1 MTTVSDRRYLV
12 TGGGGMLAAD
22 LRQALAGRSATFLD
36 RATLDITDEDAARA
50 AVRGHD
56 VIINAA
62 AFTAVDAAET
72 EEDAAYAVNATGAA
86 NLARAAASSGATLV
100 QVSTDYVFDGTATTP
115 YAEDEV
121 RKPVSA
127 YGRTKAEGERLAL
140 DLGPERTYIVRTA
153 WLYGKNGGNF
163 AKTMLKLAAARDE
176 LTVVDDQVGQPT
188 WTLDLAKQI
197 VALVDSDAPAGVY
210 HGTNAG
216 QASWFEFA
224 RAIFAGAGLDPERVK
239 PTDSAA
245 FVRPAPRPAYSVLGH
260 NAWISAGIPP
270 LRSWEEA
277 LAEAMR
283 QGVVEP

>member
-36 RATLDITDEDAARA
+36 RATLDITDEDAVRE

-100 QVSTDYVFDGTATTP
+100 QVSTDYVFDGSATSP
-115 YAEDEV
+115 YPESAPL
-121 RKPVSA
+121 RPQSA

-140 DLGPERTYIVRTA
+140 QFNPDRTVIVRTA
-153 WLYGKNGGNF
+153 WLYGAGGGNF
-163 AKTMLKLAAARDE
+163 LKTMLGLAANRE
-176 LTVVDDQVGQPT
+176 TLSVVDDQVGQPT
-188 WTLDLAKQI
+188 WSRDLAAKI
-197 VALVDSDAPAGVY
+197 VELLDHGVVSGTF

-216 QASWFEFA
+216 QTSWFGFA
-224 RAIFAGAGLDPERVK
+224 RAIFAEAGLDPERVH
-239 PTDSAA
+239 PTSSAD

-260 NAWISAGIPP
+260 DSWTTAGVAP
-270 LRSWEEA
+270 LRPWEAA
-277 LAEAMR
+277 LREAM
-283 QGVVEP
+283 QVGIA